1 TSVKLSPPLSLHD
14 ALPIL
19 ALIKVLV
26 DGRQLVT
33 AASAK
38 TRFYFRRPFDGVEN
52 AYGLLQCNQAG
63 GELLQSLEVGGVAGH
78 GVAQAPEVETTLP
91 VYLSRQNLPG
101 NLQLSLVLAGSG
113 R

>member
-78 GVAQAPEVETTLP
+78 GVAQAPRSEEHTTELQ
-91 VYLSRQNLPG
+91 SREK
-101 NLQLSLVLAGSG
+101 LVC